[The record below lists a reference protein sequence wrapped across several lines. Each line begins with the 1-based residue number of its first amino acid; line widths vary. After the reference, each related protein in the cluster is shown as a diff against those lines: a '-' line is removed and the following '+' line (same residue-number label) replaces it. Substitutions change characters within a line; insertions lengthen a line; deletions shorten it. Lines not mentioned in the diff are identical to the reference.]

1 MTLKLST
8 LDKLTGLLFAGQMIL
23 AGNTALN
30 GPTGPIPTH
39 FSMAT
44 GQADGWHD
52 RTGVALAI
60 AGMAVLGLVL
70 AGGLGR
76 AAANAEADGDMGRKR
91 GLVAAQAVIL
101 IAFTG
106 ITVLTLTVSLG
117 AVGDRPDGPSAMMA
131 VFGLLFAA
139 LGALLGRVGP
149 NPWVGV
155 RTPWA
160 YKSRTAWDRS
170 NRLAGRLWFFGGIV
184 AVGLSTVMPQP
195 LGMQSLIGFVLVSAL
210 LAAVES
216 WRVWRADPDRQ
227 PF

>member
-1 MTLKLST
+1 MTLKFST

-39 FSMAT
+39 FSTVT

-60 AGMAVLGLVL
+60 AGMAVLGLVF

-76 AAANAEADGDMGRKR
+76 AAASAEADGDTGRKR
-91 GLVAAQAVIL
+91 GLTAAQAVVL
-101 IAFTG
+101 IACTG
-106 ITVLTLTVSLG
+106 ITILTLAISLG
-117 AVGDRPDGPSAMMA
+117 LRDQIEGPGPQMA
-131 VFGLLFAA
+131 LLGLLFAA
-139 LGALLGRVGP
+139 VGALLGRVSP
-149 NPWVGV
+149 NPWVGI

-160 YKSRTAWDRS
+160 YRSRTAWDRS

-184 AVGLSTVMPQP
+184 AVALSTVMPQP
-195 LGMQSLIGFVLVSAL
+195 LGMQSLVGFILVSAL

>member
-1 MTLKLST
+1 MNLKLTT
-8 LDKLTGLLFAGQMIL
+8 LDKLAGLLFAGQMIL
-23 AGNTALN
+23 SGNTALN

-39 FSMAT
+39 FSMTT
-44 GQADGWHD
+44 GQADGWGD
-52 RTGVALAI
+52 RTSVAAMI

-70 AGGLGR
+70 AAGLGR
-76 AAANAEADGDMGRKR
+76 AAANADAYGDAGRKR
-91 GLVAAQAVIL
+91 GLAAAQAVIL
-101 IAFTG
+101 IAFGG

-117 AVGDRPDGPSAMMA
+117 VGDRPDGPGMRMA
-131 VFGLLFAA
+131 VLGLLFATF
-139 LGALLGRVGP
+139 GALLGRVGP

-170 NRLAGRLWFFGGIV
+170 NRLAGRLWFFGGILAV
-184 AVGLSTVMPQP
+184 ALSTVMPQP
-195 LGMQSLIGFVLVSAL
+195 LGMQTLIGFVLISAL

-216 WRVWRADPDRQ
+216 WRVWRTDPDRQ

>member
-1 MTLKLST
+1 MTLKLTT

-30 GPTGPIPTH
+30 GPSGPIPTH
-39 FSMAT
+39 FSMT

-60 AGMAVLGLVL
+60 AGMALLGFVIG
-70 AGGLGR
+70 GGLGR
-76 AAANAEADGDMGRKR
+76 AAARAETDGDMGRKR
-91 GLVAAQAVIL
+91 GLAAAQTVIL

-106 ITVLTLTVSLG
+106 ITLVTLTVSLG
-117 AVGDRPDGPSAMMA
+117 AVGERSDGPESMMA
-131 VFGLLFAA
+131 IFGLLFAA
-139 LGALLGRVGP
+139 LGALLGRVSP

-170 NRLAGRLWFFGGIV
+170 NRLAGRLWFFGGIL
-184 AVGLSTVMPQP
+184 AAALSTVMPQP
-195 LGMQSLIGFVLVSAL
+195 LGMQSLIGFVLISAL
-210 LAAVES
+210 LAAFES

-227 PF
+227 TF